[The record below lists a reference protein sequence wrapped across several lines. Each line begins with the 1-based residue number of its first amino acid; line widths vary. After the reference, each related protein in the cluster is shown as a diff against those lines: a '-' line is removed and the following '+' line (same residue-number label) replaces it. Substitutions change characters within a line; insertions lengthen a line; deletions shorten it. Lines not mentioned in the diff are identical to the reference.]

1 MDEIYSDIGTDKNYR
16 WTEPDAETKGRS
28 TTTEKELPD
37 GNQNRMNRWELVGLV
52 LVAAV
57 TVAAYSVW

>member
-1 MDEIYSDIGTDKNYR
+1 MDDIYSDIGSDAGYY
-16 WTEPDAETKGRS
+16 WTEPDAETKERS

>member
-1 MDEIYSDIGTDKNYR
+1 MDEIYSDIGSDAGYY
-16 WTEPDAETKGRS
+16 WTESDAETKRRS
-28 TTTEKELPD
+28 TATEKELPAD
-37 GNQNRMNRWELVGLV
+37 NQNRMNRWELVGLV